1 MSKTA
6 HFVELDQIVDFERSL
21 NTQEMWD
28 LLAPEGFHQRGY
40 FEKDPKIQAQL
51 GFPKMM
57 GYGL

>member
-6 HFVELDQIVDFERSL
+6 HLVELDQIVDYERSL
-21 NTQEMWD
+21 NTQEMWE
-28 LLAPEGFHQRGY
+28 LLATKGFHQIGY
-40 FEKDPKIQAQL
+40 FEKDPKIQPQL